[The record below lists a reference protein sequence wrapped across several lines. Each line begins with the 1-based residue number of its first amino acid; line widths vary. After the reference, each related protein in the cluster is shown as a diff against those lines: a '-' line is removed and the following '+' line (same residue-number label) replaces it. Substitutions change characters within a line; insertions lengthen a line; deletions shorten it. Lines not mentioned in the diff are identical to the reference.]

1 MLSLCKAMRLMPVL
15 VDDLV
20 LRVCELPSQLL
31 RFLLIMCEL
40 VSQFFVGI
48 CRVLHHGLGLLR
60 ALPNEIAGL
69 ACIFCHACFE
79 LVDAA
84 ASAVQLHSKVV
95 ALRRDQLCRFIGS
108 GQHIL
113 EQCGRGPDGDTL

>member
-1 MLSLCKAMRLMPVL
+1 MRLMPVL

-31 RFLLIMCEL
+31 RFLLVMREF
-40 VSQFFVGI
+40 VSQLFVGI

-69 ACIFCHACFE
+69 ACILCHACLKF
-79 LVDAA
+79 VDAA

-95 ALRRDQLCRFIGS
+95 ALRRNQLCRFVGS
-108 GQHIL
+108 
-113 EQCGRGPDGDTL
+113 